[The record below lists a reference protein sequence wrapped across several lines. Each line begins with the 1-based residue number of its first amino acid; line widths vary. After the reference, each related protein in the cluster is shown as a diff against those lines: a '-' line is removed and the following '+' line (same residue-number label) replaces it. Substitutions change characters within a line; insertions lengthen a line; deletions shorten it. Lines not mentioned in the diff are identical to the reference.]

1 MWHKTCN
8 SYYSR
13 ADDKTGET
21 HSKRSIK
28 MAQNIQIDSLDTAQF
43 ACPECNREKIMQLS
57 EYNINRRTTRV
68 RCKCRCG
75 HTYMVLL
82 EKKMESIQDTQL
94 LGTFIANDKADCRG
108 KMIIKKLNS
117 KGILLRTNIEQN
129 ILLGLNLFL
138 EFVLDDAKQSIV
150 KKEVVV
156 KAKKGKY
163 LSAEFITKEHADNLG
178 PYLFFNKLYV

>member
-1 MWHKTCN
+1 
-8 SYYSR
+8 
-13 ADDKTGET
+13 
-21 HSKRSIK
+21 
-28 MAQNIQIDSLDTAQF
+28 MAQKVLIDSLDTARF
-43 ACPECNREKIMQLS
+43 ACPECNRGKTMQLS
-57 EYNINRRTTRV
+57 EYNIKRRITKV

-82 EKKMESIQDTQL
+82 EKKVETIRTTQL
-94 LGTFIANDKADCRG
+94 LGTFNSLDRGGCSG

-129 ILLGLNLFL
+129 IFPGLKLFL

-163 LSAEFITKEHADNLG
+163 LSAEFTTGEHADNLG